1 MRNRRKTQA
10 MGVKFGLDVEKG
22 SEETLKEDVREGWEL
37 GVGRRRG
44 GERTVSVKCKEE
56 SEGGEFNEAV

>member
-1 MRNRRKTQA
+1 

-56 SEGGEFNEAV
+56 SEWENLTKLEGVRLLR